1 MGKQVSYSKILSSL
15 RERKKFERESTK
27 KFIEQKCSI
36 CGNNLVNNGVSRYS
50 GVCRNCVSSSLKNI

>member
-15 RERKKFERESTK
+15 RERKKFERESVK

-36 CGNNLVNNGVSRYS
+36 CGNNLVNNGVSQYNS
-50 GVCRNCVSSSLKNI
+50 ICRNCVSSSLKNI